1 MAKMEDR
8 KSNCI
13 SIIPLQEMKTQFS
26 LHVNDRIAY
35 NQISNKKIKWCKK
48 IKLTNTMADD
58 NKL

>member
-8 KSNCI
+8 KSNYI

-35 NQISNKKIKWCKK
+35 NQISNKKLNSAKNQI
-48 IKLTNTMADD
+48 N
-58 NKL
+58 